1 MLTRIVLKN
10 FKSFKNKTE
19 VDFRKTNYTILPQ
32 NVADND
38 VLKGAIFVG
47 ANASG
52 KSNLLL
58 SIKLLLDFLFQE
70 RTINSGLFPCLFG
83 EKSSF
88 SIQYHFL
95 IDNREIE
102 YSVEIDNQ
110 KSFIAEKLQCDGVL
124 MMERIGESAKSY
136 IVEPEGISYDNSDV
150 AKDTLFLRTL
160 FFNTKFSNNRTLSNW
175 MNFLERSIYINFFDH
190 TIFSYGKE
198 KMNLKDFLDRN
209 GCDTINNFFNSFSFG
224 QTIEY
229 AHKIEG
235 SKYTI
240 VAGDNE
246 EDKLISFKRAG
257 IEEPIPF
264 NEESCGN
271 QTLLRL
277 LPAYLSVIANDSM
290 LIVDEFSSGFHN
302 ELEELLIRYFM
313 LKSKYAQI
321 FFVSHSTN
329 VLSNSILRPDQE
341 FAISLCGS
349 EGSIVN
355 RFSSQQP
362 RNAQNIEKM
371 YNSGVFGGVPNY
383 EERIYENQQE

>member
-1 MLTRIVLKN
+1 MLTRIIMSN

-38 VLKGAIFVG
+38 VLKGAVFVG

-52 KSNLLL
+52 KSNLVLA
-58 SIKLLLDFLFQE
+58 IKLLLDFMFKE

-83 EKSSF
+83 DKTSF
-88 SIQYHFL
+88 SIEYNFL
-95 IDNREIE
+95 IDNSDIS
-102 YSVEIDNQ
+102 YFFEIDNR
-110 KSFIAEKLQCDGVL
+110 KPFIVEKLFCDDVL
-124 MMERIGESAKSY
+124 MMERMGVSAKSY
-136 IVEPEGISYDNSDV
+136 VADSKGVAYNESDV

-160 FFNTKFSNNRTLSNW
+160 YFNTKFANNSTLSNW
-175 MNFLERSIYINFFDH
+175 MAFLEKSVYINLFEGQIHSF
-190 TIFSYGKE
+190 GKE
-198 KMNLKDFLDRN
+198 KMGVHAFLEREGCDKINDFLE
-209 GCDTINNFFNSFSFG
+209 SFSFG

-229 AHKIEG
+229 AHKVSG
-235 SKYTI
+235 SNYTI
-240 VAGDNE
+240 IAGENE
-246 EDKLISFKRAG
+246 EDKLITFRRASLG
-257 IEEPIPF
+257 EPIPF

-277 LPAYLSVIANDSM
+277 LPAYLSVIAKGGM
-290 LIVDEFSSGFHN
+290 LLVDEFSSGFHN
-302 ELEELLIRYFM
+302 ELEELLIKYFM
-313 LKSKYAQI
+313 LKSECAQM

-329 VLSNSILRPDQE
+329 LLSNSVLRPDQE
-341 FAISLCGS
+341 YAISFCGS
-349 EGSIVN
+349 EGSSVN

-383 EERIYENQQE
+383 KERIYED